1 MFLLLLICAG
11 PSPSVNVTTNRH
23 YSFNT
28 LFSKGQNNHDVKSH
42 YIYEGPHEAIT
53 KTIILLSLPTLSG
66 QQGKISLKR
75 NKLTSLV
82 IEVHVRGYFQ
92 TRL

>member
-1 MFLLLLICAG
+1 MKPL
-11 PSPSVNVTTNRH
+11 
-23 YSFNT
+23 
-28 LFSKGQNNHDVKSH
+28 Q
-42 YIYEGPHEAIT
+42 
-53 KTIILLSLPTLSG
+53 TIILLSLPTLSG